1 MRSRYGPILGW
12 GRGWVWRYPGGA
24 LFVRIFLSVLQCIP
38 VSRRICRLLTPSTST
53 RRRISVH
60 CSILRYIL
68 LFYQD
73 TALLDRY
80 AHPPHFSAAL
90 YKMIQLLN
98 VDLAAE
104 YQAIIAYTVYSQ
116 VLKGAAYTDIA
127 RELELHAGEELQH
140 AIKIAKQIDYLG
152 GMPCVTPKPV
162 K

>member
-1 MRSRYGPILGW
+1 MRSRYGPILSW

-24 LFVRIFLSVLQCIP
+24 LFVRIFLRVLQCIP

-73 TALLDRY
+73 VALLDRH

-90 YKMIQLLN
+90 YNFDWNGGIMQFYN
-98 VDLAAE
+98 E
-104 YQAIIAYTVYSQ
+104 SPE
-116 VLKGAAYTDIA
+116 
-127 RELELHAGEELQH
+127 RLQ
-140 AIKIAKQIDYLG
+140 
-152 GMPCVTPKPV
+152 
-162 K
+162 